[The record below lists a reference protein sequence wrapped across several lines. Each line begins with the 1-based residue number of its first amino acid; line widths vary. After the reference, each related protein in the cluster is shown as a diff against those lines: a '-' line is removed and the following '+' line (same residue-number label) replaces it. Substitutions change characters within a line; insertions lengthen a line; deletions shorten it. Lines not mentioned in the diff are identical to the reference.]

1 MILKQPQFQAY
12 TGIHIAGIQGKR
24 FDIEITNGR
33 FTAVAEAGPQ
43 PEQAEGSRQQQL
55 WISPGILDLHTHLA
69 WTDFDHEDQLRR
81 DPREIEV
88 MQAEAFAATL
98 RTGVT
103 TARDAAVFCL
113 PRSGIS

>member
-12 TGIHIAGIQGKR
+12 TGIHIAGTPEKR

-33 FTAVAEAGPQ
+33 FTAVAEVGPH

-69 WTDFDHEDQLRR
+69 WTDFDHDDQLRR
-81 DPREIEV
+81 DPARLRSCRRRPSPLPCGRE
-88 MQAEAFAATL
+88 
-98 RTGVT
+98 
-103 TARDAAVFCL
+103 
-113 PRSGIS
+113 

>member
-43 PEQAEGSRQQQL
+43 PEQAQGSGQQL

-69 WTDFDHEDQLRR
+69 WTDFDHDDQLRR
-81 DPREIEV
+81 DPAR
-88 MQAEAFAATL
+88 L
-98 RTGVT
+98 R
-103 TARDAAVFCL
+103 
-113 PRSGIS
+113 